1 MSPTVS
7 TNDGSFLPWIFYA
20 QKGLG
25 FRIQFLCA
33 TPYIQ
38 FSNVFY
44 KDYEEGLLRDL
55 LFLDALCAWF
65 VRVFC
70 ADKHI
75 GVMNA
80 CFLRTAFL
88 HPHNKHGKML
98 SAEMSL

>member
-1 MSPTVS
+1 MMVHSYLGYFTHRRGLVFAYNFSVQPHIS
-7 TNDGSFLPWIFYA
+7 SFQISFIKIMKRAFY
-20 QKGLG
+20 GT
-25 FRIQFLCA
+25 FF
-33 TPYIQ
+33 
-38 FSNVFY
+38 
-44 KDYEEGLLRDL
+44 
-55 LFLDALCAWF
+55 FLDALCAWF